1 MIFPQ
6 SICELVWVSVCVCVC
21 VCVCGW
27 VWVCVCVCVGVWVG
41 VCVCVCTLDKY
52 TLLLTL
58 LSVKRHRWNVP
69 SSPLSVSTAAN
80 CQLSAVSCKL
90 SSDSAGKWQ
99 QGCCLFFHIFSFLL
113 FLASIYI
120 LKIFL
125 FTLVTCV
132 ISVCWLSCPK
142 CNLFLKFCLRNRIF
156 PNMNTYFSL
165 YCSFL
170 PSYILKKFLFYEVP
184 CMILVCWLS
193 CPEY

>member
-1 MIFPQ
+1 MSTTLFFVGRVLCPLKYLFLTMSTKISSQPCFFNRA
-6 SICELVWVSVCVCVC
+6 C
-21 VCVCGW
+21 VCVCG
-27 VWVCVCVCVGVWVG
+27 G
-41 VCVCVCTLDKY
+41 VCVCVCTVQY

-58 LSVKRHRWNVP
+58 LSVKDTSEMFHLLP
-69 SSPLSVSTAAN
+69 SQWA
-80 CQLSAVSCKL
+80 QLPAVSCKL

-125 FTLVTCV
+125 FTQVTCV

-165 YCSFL
+165 
-170 PSYILKKFLFYEVP
+170 
-184 CMILVCWLS
+184 
-193 CPEY
+193 

>member
-1 MIFPQ
+1 MFFQQ
-6 SICELVWVSVCVCVC
+6 SMCVCMWGCVCVYVQYSTHC
-21 VCVCGW
+21 CWHYC
-27 VWVCVCVCVGVWVG
+27 
-41 VCVCVCTLDKY
+41 
-52 TLLLTL
+52 
-58 LSVKRHRWNVP
+58 LSKTPVKC
-69 SSPLSVSTAAN
+69 SIFSPLSEHS

-125 FTLVTCV
+125 FTQVTCV

-165 YCSFL
+165 SGSVL
-170 PSYILKKFLFYEVP
+170 PSYILKKFLFYKVP

-193 CPEY
+193 STEY